1 MDGIFISYRRDD
13 SAGYAGRLYDRLSA
27 HFGTDQVFMDVEGIE
42 LGTDFVTAIEQA
54 VGSCKVL
61 IVVIGDEWLSTTD
74 AAGRRRLDD
83 PHDFVR
89 LETRV
94 ALERE
99 IRVVPVLVGGALM
112 PRTEELPDELKS
124 LARRQAIE
132 ISHKQW
138 DGSTRELI
146 RALNIM
152 LGQRSDTGITV
163 PGDVPVA
170 QTLHSQAG
178 VAPDALGSP
187 APGGGSSRRWMVV
200 AGLVAG
206 VLGVALWAGRS
217 ESPEPAPAASST
229 PTLTAEAPPGPGKA
243 AAPATAPAAV
253 PSPTPPPVAAVAP
266 PAPPTPSPPVIRL
279 FQSQGDP
286 AGAKLCYSVALAE
299 SVTLTPQLGALAKPV
314 KDCVTVAVAEPT
326 TFTLTARN
334 AHGSVTRTLSVRP
347 RPAVVVPAPDPVAI
361 APTPAPAPVPAVA
374 PKADSL
380 LPRAGES
387 WTYRTSGKWPTSPRR
402 EIVIAV
408 ESVRDGVVTDTLQ
421 ADAQERTVGDTRR
434 LLGSRPGF
442 MAWQQI
448 GLEYSPYLG
457 AFRDLS
463 SLGPLSNFATPDMDT
478 WGQWYSEAKVV
489 GRETV
494 NVPGGS
500 FDAFKVEVWSSR
512 SATGGST
519 LAPIEP
525 VRIQYLVWYAP
536 NVKRYVKMQRR
547 VLSAGHREIEKDVFE
562 LVAHR

>member
-27 HFGTDQVFMDVEGIE
+27 HFGADQVFMDVEGIE

-146 RALNIM
+146 RALNTM
-152 LGQRSDTGITV
+152 LGQRPDAGIAV
-163 PGDVPVA
+163 PGDAPVA
-170 QTLHSQAG
+170 QTLHAQAG
-178 VAPDALGSP
+178 VAPAAPVSP
-187 APGGGSSRRWMVV
+187 EPGGGASRRWMVG
-200 AGLVAG
+200 AGLVTG
-206 VLGVALWAGRS
+206 VLAVVLWAGRS
-217 ESPEPAPAASST
+217 ESPEPVPAASSK
-229 PTLTAEAPPGPGKA
+229 PTLTAQAPPVPGKPAAVVAA
-243 AAPATAPAAV
+243 AAPTPPAKPASAEPPVAVAPAPAAV
-253 PSPTPPPVAAVAP
+253 PSPTLPAIPAVVP

-286 AGAKLCYSVALAE
+286 AGAKLCYSVASAE
-299 SVTLTPQLGALAKPV
+299 SVTLTPQPGALAKPV

-334 AHGSVTRTLSVRP
+334 ANGSATRTLMVRP
-347 RPAVVVPAPDPVAI
+347 RPAVVVSAPVPVAI

-374 PKADSL
+374 SNTDSL

-402 EIVIAV
+402 DIVIAV
-408 ESVRDGVVTDTLQ
+408 ESVRDGVVTDTLR
-421 ADAQERTVGDTRR
+421 AD
-434 LLGSRPGF
+434 S
-442 MAWQQI
+442 
-448 GLEYSPYLG
+448 
-457 AFRDLS
+457 
-463 SLGPLSNFATPDMDT
+463 
-478 WGQWYSEAKVV
+478 
-489 GRETV
+489 
-494 NVPGGS
+494 
-500 FDAFKVEVWSSR
+500 
-512 SATGGST
+512 
-519 LAPIEP
+519 
-525 VRIQYLVWYAP
+525 
-536 NVKRYVKMQRR
+536 
-547 VLSAGHREIEKDVFE
+547 
-562 LVAHR
+562 